1 MIRTWL
7 VLATL
12 LLAVAASGCQAVSDF
27 VLGPVSDAG
36 EGQIVTGV
44 YHRTPLSGD
53 LFDFPCRYGHV
64 CQAVL
69 IRDEY
74 LREHYVS
81 LDGRKLVLR
90 VERTNACHD
99 PRSSQFACQTSRDG
113 TALVIL
119 QWIRPEV

>member
-1 MIRTWL
+1 MIRL
-7 VLATL
+7 SQLFFIVSIVGTL
-12 LLAVAASGCQAVSDF
+12 CGCQSVNDF

-36 EGQIVTGV
+36 QGQTVTGV
-44 YHRTPLSGD
+44 FHRTPLSGD
-53 LFDFPCRYGHV
+53 QFDFPCRYGHV

-69 IRDEY
+69 VRDEY

-90 VERTNACHD
+90 VGRINACHD
-99 PRSSQFACQTSRDG
+99 TRSTQFACQTSRDG

>member
-1 MIRTWL
+1 MIRTWQ
-7 VLATL
+7 VLTL
-12 LLAVAASGCQAVSDF
+12 LLAFAAGGCQDVSDF

-36 EGQIVTGV
+36 EGEIVTGV
-44 YHRTPLSGD
+44 YHRGQLSGD

-74 LREHYVS
+74 LREHYVT

-90 VERTNACHD
+90 V
-99 PRSSQFACQTSRDG
+99 
-113 TALVIL
+113 
-119 QWIRPEV
+119 